1 MSNLNII
8 VVGGGLAGL
17 TASLALQS
25 FGFDVTIL
33 ESKKKKEEI
42 HAGVQISPNATVVLN
57 KLGLKSNIDKIANV
71 PQNLQ
76 LRNWE
81 NGETIFNQSFKSMLE
96 SKSSSYLLI
105 NRYDLL
111 NILQKKF
118 GEKKIIYG
126 ATCKKI
132 NLKNNKVTLTT
143 KNKKV
148 FTADLVIAADGMNS
162 LIKDKYFIKSPPI
175 FSGIFCFRGSF
186 PISRIKKLKI
196 KNNVMVWLGPNKHFV
211 NYLISSGKKI
221 NIVGFLQNKKLLNAS
236 YKENMKKL
244 FYREFTNWHMTPKS
258 LINSSDNII
267 GYPIYFCKPL
277 PFWFKKKIV
286 LLGDAAHGILPFQA
300 QGLSQSIEDSYVL
313 AKCLAFNT
321 GSLSVALKDYEIK
334 RKNRLK
340 IIEKISF
347 NNKKIFHFK
356 SSILTNIRD
365 FTLKKIQ
372 NSSKI
377 GIKGMQNWI
386 YGYDVTK

>member
-111 NILQKKF
+111 NILRKKF
-118 GEKKIIYG
+118 GERKIIYG

-132 NLKNNKVTLTT
+132 SLKNNKVTLTT

-162 LIKDKYFIKSPPI
+162 LIRDKYFIKSPPI
-175 FSGIFCFRGSF
+175 FSGIFCFLGT
-186 PISRIKKLKI
+186 
-196 KNNVMVWLGPNKHFV
+196 NVVV
-211 NYLISSGKKI
+211 
-221 NIVGFLQNKKLLNAS
+221 
-236 YKENMKKL
+236 
-244 FYREFTNWHMTPKS
+244 
-258 LINSSDNII
+258 
-267 GYPIYFCKPL
+267 
-277 PFWFKKKIV
+277 
-286 LLGDAAHGILPFQA
+286 FQ
-300 QGLSQSIEDSYVL
+300 LE
-313 AKCLAFNT
+313 
-321 GSLSVALKDYEIK
+321 
-334 RKNRLK
+334 
-340 IIEKISF
+340 
-347 NNKKIFHFK
+347 
-356 SSILTNIRD
+356 
-365 FTLKKIQ
+365 
-372 NSSKI
+372 
-377 GIKGMQNWI
+377 
-386 YGYDVTK
+386 